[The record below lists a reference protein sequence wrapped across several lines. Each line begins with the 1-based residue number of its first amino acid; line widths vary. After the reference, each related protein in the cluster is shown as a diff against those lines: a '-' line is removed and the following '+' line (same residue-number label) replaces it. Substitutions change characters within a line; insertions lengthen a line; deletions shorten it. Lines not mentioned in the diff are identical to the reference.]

1 MKNSGEK
8 IASGERLGPN
18 CSIAIFFKNLQGF
31 PAFMEKRIFDFKTLL
46 KTFLK
51 AI

>member
-18 CSIAIFFKNLQGF
+18 LQGF
-31 PAFMEKRIFDFKTLL
+31 PSFMEKRIFDFKTLL